1 MSVALL
7 IARLYF
13 GLGLAAHGAQKLFGW
28 YGGHGL
34 AGTGEFIVK
43 LGFPWKRFF
52 ALTLA
57 LAETSGGL
65 LVALGLLGPVGPAIM
80 IAVMIV
86 AAVTVH
92 VRNGFFAA
100 KNGVEIPLLYAM
112 GALMIAFTGPGDYS
126 LDGLL
131 GLGTPGGTHRAA
143 AAVGLGLLAAVVAL
157 AIRQVSRPRTDAQ
170 R

>member
-1 MSVALL
+1 MSIALL

-52 ALTLA
+52 TLTLA

-86 AAVTVH
+86 AVMTVH

-100 KNGVEIPLLYAM
+100 RNGVEIPMLYAM
-112 GALMIAFTGPGDYS
+112 GALVLAFTGPGDYS
-126 LDGLL
+126 VDRIL
-131 GLGTPGGTHRAA
+131 GLERFVGADQAA
-143 AAVGLGLLAAVVAL
+143 VAVGLGLLAAVVAL
-157 AIRQVSRPRTDAQ
+157 LIRRLAKPPADAT